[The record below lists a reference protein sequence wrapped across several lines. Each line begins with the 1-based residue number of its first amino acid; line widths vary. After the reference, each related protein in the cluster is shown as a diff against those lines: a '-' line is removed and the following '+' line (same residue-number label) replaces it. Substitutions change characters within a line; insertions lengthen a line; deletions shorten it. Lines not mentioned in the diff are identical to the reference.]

1 MLIPPTLTLR
11 PRRLLLLVLALA
23 ATLPPLVRAEAP
35 PAGAPATPAAPAAP
49 AEDARKP
56 RPPGLVVL
64 QEKVSMEGTQVIGVF
79 AATADPSVPGLWSVR
94 VWDERRDQVFVAT
107 DKVRCSPDAPMRITG
122 QGGQVFMRELNPGG
136 PIISANRLDHLIWW
150 AVCHPEQAGR
160 DPAGLAAV
168 ARTLGY
174 PGTLPERE
182 QILPGR

>member
-35 PAGAPATPAAPAAP
+35 PAAAPATPAAP

-136 PIISANRLDHLIWW
+136 PITGANRLDHLIWW
-150 AVCHPEQAGR
+150 AVCHPEQAGK
-160 DPAGLAAV
+160 DPAGLSAV
-168 ARTLGY
+168 ARSLGY

>member
-1 MLIPPTLTLR
+1 MLIHLTLTLR
-11 PRRLLLLVLALA
+11 PRRLLLLVLALMA
-23 ATLPPLVRAEAP
+23 PLPSQVRAEAP
-35 PAGAPATPAAPAAP
+35 PAAAPAA

-56 RPPGLVVL
+56 RPPGLLIL

-136 PIISANRLDHLIWW
+136 PITRANRLDHLIWW
-150 AVCHPEQAGR
+150 AVCHPEQAGK
-160 DPAGLAAV
+160 DPAGLSAV
-168 ARTLGY
+168 ARSLGY

>member
-1 MLIPPTLTLR
+1 MLIPPTLTFRSRSLL
-11 PRRLLLLVLALA
+11 PLLLVLAG
-23 ATLPPLVRAEAP
+23 TLPPLVRAEAP
-35 PAGAPATPAAPAAP
+35 PAAAPTAP

-56 RPPGLVVL
+56 RPPGLVIL
-64 QEKVSMEGTQVIGVF
+64 QEKVSLEGTQVIGVF

-107 DKVRCSPDAPMRITG
+107 DKVRCSADAPMRITG

-136 PIISANRLDHLIWW
+136 PITRANRLDHLIWW
-150 AVCHPEQAGR
+150 AVCHPEHAGK
-160 DPAGLAAV
+160 DPAGLSAV
-168 ARTLGY
+168 ARSLGY

>member
-1 MLIPPTLTLR
+1 MLIPPPLTLR
-11 PRRLLLLVLALA
+11 PSRLLLPLLLLVLVAS
-23 ATLPPLVRAEAP
+23 LPPLVRAEAP
-35 PAGAPATPAAPAAP
+35 PAAAPAA

-64 QEKVSMEGTQVIGVF
+64 QKNVSMEGTQVIGVF

-150 AVCHPEQAGR
+150 AVCHPEQAGK
-160 DPAGLAAV
+160 DPAGLSAV
-168 ARTLGY
+168 ARSLGY